1 MLQCLNS
8 QHANITTT
16 NTRLMILLCRY
27 YRKVQACSRE
37 LNALPERVAYENMK
51 SRIHS
56 LKSELSEA
64 TDEEKSREGMDK
76 EDMQTLLLKFAKLL
90 SEPKLGFEAQK
101 QYQYRVGR
109 DTLFLGVVKIEEP
122 DIRILNILKEPK
134 ELVISIPVD
143 SVITIDDD
151 DGDIDKPLH
160 IGGEYYLFGT
170 AELFCPER
178 NDCEPMDFSPTS
190 TRSAQRDLIS
200 LLHRDARNRA
210 FTVSQPVIPTSVVLR
225 GTSEETLSDIVK
237 CFDLSELVRD
247 CHYPIQNQP
256 LAETPKRLAENGLV
270 LRDYQR
276 ASLQWLIDKECNLT
290 GMGSSG
296 ELWSRRR
303 GLGGGDGGVYYYCEL
318 TGSLVKDIFNYSSDV
333 DQKGKFLLV
342 LSYLGILGIVAI
354 AL

>member
-1 MLQCLNS
+1 MLSRAQCIAGESGIREYEKSNS
-8 QHANITTT
+8 FTEI
-16 NTRLMILLCRY
+16 
-27 YRKVQACSRE
+27 
-37 LNALPERVAYENMK
+37 
-51 SRIHS
+51 
-56 LKSELSEA
+56 ELSEA
-64 TDEEKSREGMDK
+64 IDKEKSCKGMDK

-160 IGGEYYLFGT
+160 VGGEYYLFDT
-170 AELFCPER
+170 AKLFCPER

-200 LLHRDARNRA
+200 LLHCDARNCG
-210 FTVSQPVIPTSVVLR
+210 FTVSQPVIPTSVVLQ
-225 GTSEETLSDIVK
+225 GTSKETLSDIVK
-237 CFDLSELVRD
+237 CFDLLELVRD

-270 LRDYQR
+270 LRDYQ
-276 ASLQWLIDKECNLT
+276 Q
-290 GMGSSG
+290 
-296 ELWSRRR
+296 
-303 GLGGGDGGVYYYCEL
+303 
-318 TGSLVKDIFNYSSDV
+318 
-333 DQKGKFLLV
+333 
-342 LSYLGILGIVAI
+342 
-354 AL
+354 